1 MASEVKM
8 IVDEFSLLIQDV
20 VMADP
25 ASLHKLARNAG
36 KKCSTLIREANPYD
50 SGAKMGVDTL
60 LKVMETSGDVRP
72 LLYMAQKMGLELRKL
87 P

>member
-1 MASEVKM
+1 M
-8 IVDEFSLLIQDV
+8 IVDEFSLLIQEV

-25 ASLHKLARNAG
+25 ASLHNMARNAG

-50 SGAKMGVDTL
+50 SGAKMSADTL
-60 LKVMETSGDVRP
+60 LKVMESSGDVRP
-72 LLYMAQKMGLELRKL
+72 LIYMARKMGLELRKQ

>member
-1 MASEVKM
+1 M
-8 IVDEFSLLIQDV
+8 IVDEFSLLIQEV

-25 ASLHKLARNAG
+25 ASLHKMARSAG

-50 SGAKMGVDTL
+50 CGAKMSADTL
-60 LKVMETSGDVRP
+60 LKVMESSGDVRP
-72 LLYMAQKMGLELRKL
+72 LIYMARKMGLKLRKQ